1 MVTYDSLRRDSD
13 IKIYIERADAALG
26 ALGYTE
32 HSFAHVGRV
41 AKVAGDLLRDLGM
54 DEKTVE
60 LARIAGLLHDIGNV
74 VNRVDQSQSGAL
86 MAFRLL
92 DRRDVPVEDIC
103 TVITAIGN
111 HDEGTG
117 VPVDDIS
124 AVLIL
129 ADKSDVRRSRVRN
142 RDLSTFDIH
151 DRVNYSVTNSV
162 LALNEDK
169 SELRLSLTVDTQYS
183 SIMDYFEIFLER
195 MNLCRRAAEK
205 LGLRF
210 RLVINEQFIL

>member
-13 IKIYIERADAALG
+13 IKIYIERADDALG

-74 VNRVDQSQSGAL
+74 VNRVDHSQSGAL

-103 TVITAIGN
+103 TIITAIGN

-117 VPVDDIS
+117 VPVDHIS
-124 AVLIL
+124 AALIL
-129 ADKSDVRRSRVRN
+129 ADKSDVRRTRVRN
-142 RDLSTFDIH
+142 RDPATFAIH
-151 DRVNYSVTNSV
+151 DRVNYSVISSSLTV
-162 LALNEDK
+162 EREAAIV
-169 SELRLSLTVDTQYS
+169 RLSLCIDTTIS
-183 SIMDYFEIFLER
+183 SVMDYFEIFLDR
-195 MNLCRRAAEK
+195 MILCRKAAER
-205 LGLRF
+205 LGLQF
-210 RLVINEQFIL
+210 KLMINNQALI

>member
-1 MVTYDSLRRDSD
+1 MMTYDSLRRDGD
-13 IKIYIERADAALG
+13 IKTYIERADAALG

-41 AKVAGDLLRDLGM
+41 SKVAGDLLRDLGM
-54 DEKTVE
+54 DEQTVE

-74 VNRVDQSQSGAL
+74 VNRVDHSQSGAL

-92 DRRDVPVEDIC
+92 DHRGMAPEDIC

-117 VPVDDIS
+117 VPIDNVS
-124 AVLIL
+124 AALIL

-142 RDLSTFDIH
+142 RDMATFDIH

-195 MNLCRRAAEK
+195 MNLCRHAAEK

>member
-13 IKIYIERADAALG
+13 IKIYIERADDALG

-74 VNRVDQSQSGAL
+74 VNRVDHSQSGAL

-103 TVITAIGN
+103 TIITAIGN

-117 VPVDDIS
+117 VPVDHIS
-124 AVLIL
+124 AALIL

-142 RDLSTFDIH
+142 HDLTTFDIH

-162 LALNEDK
+162 LALSEDK
-169 SELRLSLTVDTQYS
+169 TELCLSLTVDTQYS

>member
-1 MVTYDSLRRDSD
+1 MISYDSLRHDPE
-13 IKIYIERADAALG
+13 IQTYIQHADAALRT
-26 ALGYTE
+26 LGYTE
-32 HSFAHVGRV
+32 HSYAHVGRV
-41 AKVAGDLLRDLGM
+41 AQVAGDLLRDLGA

-60 LARIAGLLHDIGNV
+60 LARVAGLLHDIGNV
-74 VNRVDQSQSGAL
+74 INRVDHSQSGAL

-92 DRRDVPVEDIC
+92 DRRGMSAEDIC

-117 VPVDDIS
+117 VPIDNVS
-124 AVLIL
+124 AALIL

-142 RDLSTFDIH
+142 DDMTTFDIH
-151 DRVNYSVTNSV
+151 DRVNFSVTRS
-162 LALNEDK
+162 A
-169 SELRLSLTVDTQYS
+169 LSLTEDKRELHLSLDVDTQHS

-195 MNLCRRAAEK
+195 MNLCRRASEK
-205 LGLRF
+205 LGLKF

>member
-1 MVTYDSLRRDSD
+1 MITYDSLRRDSD

-32 HSFAHVGRV
+32 HCFAHVGRV
-41 AKVAGDLLRDLGM
+41 SKVAGDLLRDLGM

-74 VNRVDQSQSGAL
+74 VNRVDHSQSGAL

-92 DRRDVPVEDIC
+92 DRRNMPVEDIC

-117 VPVDDIS
+117 VPIDNVS
-124 AVLIL
+124 AALIL

-142 RDLSTFDIH
+142 NDMTTFDIH
-151 DRVNYSVTNSV
+151 DRVNYSVTNS
-162 LALNEDK
+162 LLDLNEDK
-169 SELRLSLTVDTQYS
+169 TELCLSLTVDTQYS

>member
-1 MVTYDSLRRDSD
+1 MMTYDSLRREGD
-13 IKIYIERADAALG
+13 IKTYIERADAALG

-41 AKVAGDLLRDLGM
+41 SKVAGDLLRDLGM
-54 DEKTVE
+54 DEQTVE

-74 VNRVDQSQSGAL
+74 VNRVDHSQSGAL

-92 DRRDVPVEDIC
+92 DRRGMEPEDIC

-117 VPVDDIS
+117 VPIDNVS
-124 AVLIL
+124 AALIL

-142 RDLSTFDIH
+142 RDMATFDIH

-195 MNLCRRAAEK
+195 MNLCRHAAEK

>member
-41 AKVAGDLLRDLGM
+41 AKVAGDLLRDLGA

-74 VNRVDQSQSGAL
+74 VNRVDHSQSGAL

-117 VPVDDIS
+117 VPVDNIS
-124 AVLIL
+124 AALIL

-162 LALNEDK
+162 LALSEDK

>member
-1 MVTYDSLRRDSD
+1 MITYDSLRHDND
-13 IKIYIERADAALG
+13 IKTYIERADSALG

-32 HSFAHVGRV
+32 HSYAHVGRV
-41 AKVAGDLLRDLGM
+41 AQVAGDLLHDLGE

-74 VNRVDQSQSGAL
+74 VNRVDHSQSGAL

-92 DRRDVPVEDIC
+92 DRRGMSAKDIC

-117 VPVDDIS
+117 VPVDNVS
-124 AVLIL
+124 AALIL
-129 ADKSDVRRSRVRN
+129 ADKSDVRRTRVRN
-142 RDLSTFDIH
+142 DDMSTFDIH
-151 DRVNYSVTNSV
+151 DRVNFSVTNS
-162 LALNEDK
+162 ALTLNKDK
-169 SELRLSLTVDTQYS
+169 RELCLFLTVDTNHS

-205 LGLRF
+205 LGLKF

>member
-41 AKVAGDLLRDLGM
+41 AKVAGDLLRDLGA

-74 VNRVDQSQSGAL
+74 VNRVDHSQSGAL

-117 VPVDDIS
+117 VPVDNIS
-124 AVLIL
+124 AALIL

-151 DRVNYSVTNSV
+151 DRVN
-162 LALNEDK
+162 
-169 SELRLSLTVDTQYS
+169 
-183 SIMDYFEIFLER
+183 
-195 MNLCRRAAEK
+195 
-205 LGLRF
+205 
-210 RLVINEQFIL
+210 

>member
-1 MVTYDSLRRDSD
+1 MITYDSLRRNDEV
-13 IKIYIERADAALG
+13 KTYIQRADSALC

-32 HSFAHVGRV
+32 HCFAHVGRV
-41 AKVAGDLLRDLGM
+41 SRVAGDLLLSLGH
-54 DEKTVE
+54 DERVIE

-74 VNRVDQSQSGAL
+74 VNRVDHSQSGAL

-92 DRRDVPVEDIC
+92 DRLGMSAEDIC

-117 VPVDDIS
+117 VPIDEVS
-124 AVLIL
+124 AALIL

-142 RDLSTFDIH
+142 NDLTTFDIH
-151 DRVNYSVTNSV
+151 DRVNYSVTNSE
-162 LALNEDK
+162 LKLSEDK
-169 SELRLSLTVDTQYS
+169 RELCLSLTVDTQYS

-210 RLVINEQFIL
+210 RLMINEQFIL